1 MKRRGLTKT
10 MRFEVFKRDH
20 FTCQYCGARAPD
32 VVLECD
38 HAQPVFHGGQNAM
51 ENLRTAC
58 RDCNAGKGARLL
70 EDRSKIRCQLEM
82 RLDVDG
88 RATRDPGDRRLFY
101 IQGILRNRL
110 GDRRLDCVRSLRA
123 GRARGLSLDTLE
135 RAAKQAR
142 DWREFERLTR
152 S

>member
-20 FTCQYCGARAPD
+20 FTCQYCGAKAPD

-38 HAQPVFHGGQNAM
+38 HAHPVFHDGQNAM

-70 EDRSKIRCQLEM
+70 GDRSKIRCQLEM

-88 RATRDPGDRRLFY
+88 RAYRDPGDRRLFY

-110 GDRRLDCVRSLRA
+110 GDRRLDCVRPLRA
-123 GRARGLSLDTLE
+123 CRARGLSLDALE

-152 S
+152 G